1 VKARSRRCLPH
12 PTNGGCLNAASKPTI
27 NQLQKITVFR
37 IKSGNRLSSEAQKAD
52 MLRVLQHHI
61 SLATLAEMIA
71 DSFTSF
77 LAVMLGMLTLA
88 ELHGSQDAIGVSNVL
103 LSGLGFAVL
112 IPLHC
117 GLVGVYREGST
128 RKTSRAKLG
137 RAILGTLIGTPI
149 AYHLAVKTLV
159 DGAQAPQLMGF
170 AIAYL
175 LLGLV
180 IVRGLLLTALHGALV
195 QQRILIVGTGN
206 EAHAI
211 AADLKSRRRNS
222 HAVVGFYPAGQSVL
236 PGDDKRFNIFSRD
249 TKIDEIV
256 NKHDVNQIIVA
267 VKEQRGGNV
276 PMDQLLHARIQG
288 IQVMDLA
295 TFYEQ
300 TTGEV
305 PVDSLKASFLVYG
318 RGFAQNTT
326 RTLVKRVFDFAT
338 SSSLLVLASPIMLIT
353 AIAIKLESPGAVIY
367 RQERVGL
374 GDKVFMCLKFRSMC
388 ANAEKDGVAVWA
400 QKNDHRITRVGNFIR
415 KTRIDELPQLLS
427 VLKGEMSMVGPR
439 PERPSFVAQLR
450 DQIPFYD
457 VRHSVKPG
465 VTGWA
470 QVRYAYGASVEDAL
484 HKHQYDL
491 YYVKN
496 NSLFLDLLILFETVS
511 VVLFR
516 EGAQ

>member
-1 VKARSRRCLPH
+1 
-12 PTNGGCLNAASKPTI
+12 
-27 NQLQKITVFR
+27 
-37 IKSGNRLSSEAQKAD
+37 
-52 MLRVLQHHI
+52 MLRVFQHHI
-61 SLATLAEMIA
+61 SLATLAELVA
-71 DSFTSF
+71 DSLTSF
-77 LAVMLGMLTLA
+77 LAIILGILTLA
-88 ELHGSQDAIGVSNVL
+88 HFYGDGDALGVSTVL
-103 LSGLGFAVL
+103 RSGLGFALL

-117 GLVGVYREGST
+117 GLVGVYREGAIRRT
-128 RKTSRAKLG
+128 TGAKLG
-137 RAILGTLIGTPI
+137 RAVLGCLIGAPI

-159 DGAQAPQLMGF
+159 DGTQAPQLMGF

-175 LLGLV
+175 MVGLV
-180 IVRGLLLTALHGALV
+180 LVRGLLLTAWHGSLV
-195 QQRILIVGTGN
+195 QQRVLIVGTGN
-206 EAHAI
+206 EAHAV
-211 AADLKSRRRNS
+211 AADLKSRRRTT

-236 PGDDKRFNIFSRD
+236 PAEDKRFNIFSRD
-249 TKIDEIV
+249 TAIDDIV
-256 NKHDVNQIIVA
+256 SKHDVNQIIVA

-276 PMDQLLHARIQG
+276 PMDQLLQARIQG
-288 IQVMDLA
+288 IPVMDLA

-318 RGFAQNTT
+318 RGFAQDRT
-326 RTLVKRVFDFAT
+326 RAMVKRVFDVVT
-338 SSSLLVLASPIMLIT
+338 SSLLLTLASPIMLIT
-353 AIAIKLESPGAVIY
+353 ALAIKLESAGPVIY

-374 GDKVFMCLKFRSMC
+374 AGKGFMCLKFRSMC
-388 ANAEKDGVAVWA
+388 TDAEKDGVAVWA
-400 QKNDHRITRVGNFIR
+400 KKNDSRVTRVGRFIR

-496 NSLFLDLLILFETVS
+496 NSLFLDLLVLFETVS

>member
-1 VKARSRRCLPH
+1 
-12 PTNGGCLNAASKPTI
+12 
-27 NQLQKITVFR
+27 
-37 IKSGNRLSSEAQKAD
+37 
-52 MLRVLQHHI
+52 MLRVFQHHI
-61 SLATLAEMIA
+61 SLATLAELIA
-71 DSFTSF
+71 DSLTSF
-77 LAVMLGMLTLA
+77 LAIMLGVLTLA
-88 ELHGSQDAIGVSNVL
+88 HFYGDGDALGVSTVL
-103 LSGLGFAVL
+103 RSGLGFALL

-117 GLVGVYREGST
+117 GLVGVYREGAT
-128 RKTSRAKLG
+128 RQTARAKLG
-137 RAILGTLIGTPI
+137 RAVLGCLIGAPI
-149 AYHLAVKTLV
+149 AYHLAIKTLV
-159 DGAQAPQLMGF
+159 DGTQAPQLMGF

-175 LLGLV
+175 MVGLV
-180 IVRGLLLTALHGALV
+180 LVRGLLLTAWHGSLV
-195 QQRILIVGTGN
+195 QQRVLIVGTGN
-206 EAHAI
+206 EAHAV
-211 AADLKSRRRNS
+211 AADLKSRRRSS

-249 TKIDEIV
+249 TAIDDIV

-276 PMDQLLHARIQG
+276 PMDQLLQARIQG
-288 IQVMDLA
+288 IPVMDLA

-305 PVDSLKASFLVYG
+305 PVDSLKSSFLVYG
-318 RGFAQNTT
+318 RGFAQDRT
-326 RTLVKRVFDFAT
+326 RALVKRVFDVVT
-338 SSSLLVLASPIMLIT
+338 SSLLLTLASPIMVIT
-353 AIAIKLESPGAVIY
+353 AIAIKLESKGPVIY
-367 RQERVGL
+367 RQERTGL
-374 GDKVFMCLKFRSMC
+374 AGKGFMCLKFRSMC
-388 ANAEKDGVAVWA
+388 TDAEKDGVAVWA
-400 QKNDHRITRVGNFIR
+400 KKNDSRVTRVGRFIR

-496 NSLFLDLLILFETVS
+496 NSLFLDLLVLFETVS

>member
-1 VKARSRRCLPH
+1 
-12 PTNGGCLNAASKPTI
+12 
-27 NQLQKITVFR
+27 
-37 IKSGNRLSSEAQKAD
+37 
-52 MLRVLQHHI
+52 MLRVFQHHI
-61 SLATLAEMIA
+61 SLATLAELVA
-71 DSFTSF
+71 DSLTSF
-77 LAVMLGMLTLA
+77 LAILLGALTLA
-88 ELHGSQDAIGVSNVL
+88 HFYGEAESVGMSTVL
-103 LSGLGFAVL
+103 RSGLGFALL

-117 GLVGVYREGST
+117 GLVGVYREGAT
-128 RKTSRAKLG
+128 RKTARAKLG
-137 RAILGTLIGTPI
+137 RAVLGGVIAAPI
-149 AYHLAVKTLV
+149 AYHLAIKTMV
-159 DGAQAPQLMGF
+159 DGSQAQQLMGF
-170 AIAYL
+170 AVAYL
-175 LLGLV
+175 LVGLV
-180 IVRGLLLTALHGALV
+180 LVRGLLLTAWHGSLV
-195 QQRILIVGTGN
+195 QQRVLIVGTGN
-206 EAHAI
+206 EAHAV
-211 AADLKSRRRNS
+211 AADLKSRRRRS
-222 HAVVGFYPAGQSVL
+222 HAVVGFFPAGESVL
-236 PGDDKRFNIFSRD
+236 PAEDKRFTIFNRD
-249 TKIDEIV
+249 TRIEDIV

-276 PMDQLLHARIQG
+276 PMDQLLSARING
-288 IQVMDLA
+288 IPVMDLA
-295 TFYEQ
+295 AFYEQ

-318 RGFAQNTT
+318 RGFAQD
-326 RTLVKRVFDFAT
+326 RARIAVKRVFDVVT
-338 SSSLLVLASPIMLIT
+338 SLALLAVASPIMLVT
-353 AIAIKLESPGAVIY
+353 AIAIKLESKGPLIY

-374 GDKVFMCLKFRSMC
+374 AGKTFMCLKFRSMC
-388 ANAEKDGVAVWA
+388 NDAEKDGVAVWA
-400 QKNDHRITRVGNFIR
+400 TKNDARVTRVGRFIR
-415 KTRIDELPQLLS
+415 KTRIDELPQLIS

-496 NSLFLDLLILFETVS
+496 NSLFLDLLVIFETVS

>member
-1 VKARSRRCLPH
+1 
-12 PTNGGCLNAASKPTI
+12 
-27 NQLQKITVFR
+27 
-37 IKSGNRLSSEAQKAD
+37 
-52 MLRVLQHHI
+52 MLRVFQHHI
-61 SLATLAEMIA
+61 SLATLAELIA
-71 DSFTSF
+71 DSLTSF
-77 LAVMLGMLTLA
+77 LAIMLGVLTLA
-88 ELHGSQDAIGVSNVL
+88 HFYGDGDALGVSTVL
-103 LSGLGFAVL
+103 RSGLGFALL

-117 GLVGVYREGST
+117 GLVGVYREGAT
-128 RKTSRAKLG
+128 RQTARAKLG
-137 RAILGTLIGTPI
+137 RAVLGCLIGAPI

-159 DGAQAPQLMGF
+159 DGTQAPQLMGF

-175 LLGLV
+175 MVGLV
-180 IVRGLLLTALHGALV
+180 LVRGLLLTAWHGSLV
-195 QQRILIVGTGN
+195 QQRVLIVGTGN
-206 EAHAI
+206 EAHAV
-211 AADLKSRRRNS
+211 AADLKSRRRSS
-222 HAVVGFYPAGQSVL
+222 HAVVGFYPAGHSVL

-249 TKIDEIV
+249 TAIDDIV

-276 PMDQLLHARIQG
+276 PMDQLLQARIQG
-288 IQVMDLA
+288 IPVMDLA

-318 RGFAQNTT
+318 RGFAQDRT
-326 RTLVKRVFDFAT
+326 RALVKRVFDVVT
-338 SSSLLVLASPIMLIT
+338 SGLLLTLASPIMLIT
-353 AIAIKLESPGAVIY
+353 AIAIKLESAGPVIY

-374 GDKVFMCLKFRSMC
+374 AGKGFMCLKFRSMC
-388 ANAEKDGVAVWA
+388 TDAEKDGVAVWA
-400 QKNDHRITRVGNFIR
+400 KKNDSRVTRVGRFIR

-496 NSLFLDLLILFETVS
+496 NSLFLDLLVLFETVS